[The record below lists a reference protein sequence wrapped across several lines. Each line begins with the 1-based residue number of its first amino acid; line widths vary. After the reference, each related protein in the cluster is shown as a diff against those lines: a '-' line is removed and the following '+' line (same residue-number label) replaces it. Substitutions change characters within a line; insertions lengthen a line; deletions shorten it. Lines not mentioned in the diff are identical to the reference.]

1 MNDNIAKQALA
12 RYHAAYDNTVYTGLR
27 QRVIRDTVGSDADL
41 ELHAGDTAVVDFM
54 NVLID
59 TCLECCG
66 SSQHAG
72 AHILLARAAAWMKLS
87 DKTTDTVH
95 RYLLTFQQTGINA
108 ADDFAAIA
116 KALTRTYVGQQ
127 AIGEASAYANGVH
140 SWQGRT
146 AYHLL
151 VAAEYLAK
159 SAELLL
165 DQYDNNAYLRE
176 KLQHGLNRI
185 TNALY
190 EGVRHSDKPERFD
203 FNGMYFPTG
212 EDAS

>member
-1 MNDNIAKQALA
+1 MNDKTSKQALD
-12 RYHAAYDNTVYTGLR
+12 RYHAAYDNTAYTDIR
-27 QRVIRDTVGSDADL
+27 RRVIGDTVSPDADV
-41 ELHAGDTAVVDFM
+41 ELHAGDTVVVDFM
-54 NVLID
+54 NTLID
-59 TCLECCG
+59 TCLECCE
-66 SSQHAG
+66 SPQHAG
-72 AHILLARAAAWMKLS
+72 SHILLARAAAWMKLS

-190 EGVRHSDKPERFD
+190 EGVRYSDKPDVFD
-203 FNGMYFPTG
+203 FSTVVFPPR
-212 EDAS
+212 DACS

>member
-1 MNDNIAKQALA
+1 
-12 RYHAAYDNTVYTGLR
+12 
-27 QRVIRDTVGSDADL
+27 
-41 ELHAGDTAVVDFM
+41 
-54 NVLID
+54 
-59 TCLECCG
+59 
-66 SSQHAG
+66 
-72 AHILLARAAAWMKLS
+72 MKLS

-116 KALTRTYVGQQ
+116 KALIRTYAGQH

-151 VAAEYLAK
+151 VAAEYLTK

-165 DQYDNNAYLRE
+165 DQYGNDAYLRE

-190 EGVRHSDKPERFD
+190 EGVRYSDKPEIFD
-203 FNGMYFPTG
+203 FSGTYFPT
-212 EDAS
+212 EENR

>member
-1 MNDNIAKQALA
+1 MNDSTSKQALA
-12 RYHAAYDNTVYTGLR
+12 RYHAAYDNTIYTDIR
-27 QRVIRDTVGSDADL
+27 YRVIRDTVGPDADV
-41 ELHAGDTAVVDFM
+41 ELHAGDTAVVDLM
-54 NVLID
+54 NALID

-66 SSQHAG
+66 SSQHTG
-72 AHILLARAAAWMKLS
+72 AHILMARLAAWSKLS
-87 DKTTDTVH
+87 DATIDVVYA
-95 RYLLTFQQTGINA
+95 YLLTFQQTGINA

-116 KALTRTYVGQQ
+116 KALTRTYTGQQ
-127 AIGEASAYANGVH
+127 TIGEASAYANGVH

-165 DQYDNNAYLRE
+165 LDQYNNDAYLHE

-190 EGVRHSDKPERFD
+190 EGVRHSDKPEMFD
-203 FNGMYFPTG
+203 FSGTYFPK
-212 EDAS
+212 ENDR

>member
-1 MNDNIAKQALA
+1 MNDNTSKQALA
-12 RYHAAYDNTVYTGLR
+12 RYHAAYDNTIYTDIR
-27 QRVIRDTVGSDADL
+27 YRVIRDTVGPDADV
-41 ELHAGDTAVVDFM
+41 ELHTGDTAVVGFM
-54 NVLID
+54 NTLID

-66 SSQHAG
+66 SSQHTG
-72 AHILLARAAAWMKLS
+72 THILLARLAAWMKLS
-87 DKTTDTVH
+87 DETLDAVQA
-95 RYLLTFQQTGINA
+95 YLLSFQQTGINA

-116 KALTRTYVGQQ
+116 VALTRTYAGQH
-127 AIGEASAYANGVH
+127 AIGEASAYANGIH

-151 VAAEYLAK
+151 AAAEYLAK

-165 DQYDNNAYLRE
+165 DQYDNDAYLRE

-190 EGVRHSDKPERFD
+190 EGVRYSDKPEIFD
-203 FNGMYFPTG
+203 FSGTYFPN
-212 EDAS
+212 ENDR

>member
-1 MNDNIAKQALA
+1 MNDNTSKQALE
-12 RYHAAYDNTVYTGLR
+12 RYHAAYDNTIYTDIR
-27 QRVIRDTVGSDADL
+27 YHVIRDTVGPDADV
-41 ELHAGDTAVVDFM
+41 ELHTGDTAVVDFM
-54 NVLID
+54 NALID

-66 SSQHAG
+66 SSQHTG
-72 AHILLARAAAWMKLS
+72 AHILLARSAAWSKLS
-87 DKTTDTVH
+87 DETIDAVYT
-95 RYLLTFQQTGINA
+95 YLLTFQQTGINA

-116 KALTRTYVGQQ
+116 KALTRAYTGQH

-165 DQYDNNAYLRE
+165 DQYDNDAYLRE

-190 EGVRHSDKPERFD
+190 EGVRHSDKPEMFD
-203 FNGMYFPTG
+203 FNGTYFPTE

>member
-1 MNDNIAKQALA
+1 MNDSTSKQVLE
-12 RYHAAYDNTVYTGLR
+12 RYHAAYDNTAYTDIR
-27 QRVIRDTVGSDADL
+27 RRVICDTVGPNANV
-41 ELHAGDTAVVDFM
+41 ELHAGDTVVVDFM
-54 NVLID
+54 NTLID

-66 SSQHAG
+66 SSQHTG
-72 AHILLARAAAWMKLS
+72 AHILLARLAAWSKLS
-87 DKTTDTVH
+87 DETIDAVH

-116 KALTRTYVGQQ
+116 KALTRAYTGQH
-127 AIGEASAYANGVH
+127 AIGAASAYANGVH

-151 VAAEYLAK
+151 VAAECLAK

-165 DQYDNNAYLRE
+165 DQYDNNAYLRG

-190 EGVRHSDKPERFD
+190 EGVRHSDKPEIFD
-203 FNGMYFPTG
+203 FSGTYFPTE